1 MSREAAMRE
10 RDGVESFVV
19 PPLDTELESLFVAA
33 REAHPP
39 WWAGFLAAHI
49 AGDDLDDLFNA
60 STSAALLVEADERLF
75 ALTSG
80 TGATCWKQRQS
91 SRTSASRSCSTL
103 LNRRSS
109 RASMRE
115 PSMS

>member
-1 MSREAAMRE
+1 VFLLKAGTSREAAMRE

-49 AGDDLDDLFNA
+49 AGEDLDHLFNA

-75 ALTSG
+75 ALTFG
-80 TGATCWKQRQS
+80 HKRH
-91 SRTSASRSCSTL
+91 L
-103 LNRRSS
+103 LE
-109 RASMRE
+109 AE
-115 PSMS
+115 AI